1 MTQDHTVAKRSSVS
15 THLLFDFQFQKTAVM
30 STVKRVVGPNF
41 HPDPVEK
48 LAVFV
53 QLFLS
58 EGGLTLAGCSVLTK
72 QDRGEEI

>member
-15 THLLFDFQFQKTAVM
+15 IHLLFDFQFQKTAVM
-30 STVKRVVGPNF
+30 STVKRVMGPNF

-48 LAVFV
+48 LAGFV

-58 EGGLTLAGCSVLTK
+58 EEGLTLAGCSVPTK
-72 QDRGEEI
+72 LDRGEEI